1 MEYYNEMTKM
11 IGQKKKQR
19 NFQEATASTD
29 FVVLTNYL
37 TSFNRDRNQEVP
49 VWRQVPLGVCF
60 FFKFINVFFSFFFFV
75 FLTFGQAK
83 SRPNDRP
90 IPYTN
95 IECGK

>member
-1 MEYYNEMTKM
+1 MTLINRMEL
-11 IGQKKKQR
+11 IPGG
-19 NFQEATASTD
+19 A
-29 FVVLTNYL
+29 
-37 TSFNRDRNQEVP
+37 
-49 VWRQVPLGVCF
+49 GVAAGPSWCLF
-60 FFKFINVFFSFFFFV
+60 FFKFINVFFSFYFV

>member
-1 MEYYNEMTKM
+1 MAPGGVN
-11 IGQKKKQR
+11 
-19 NFQEATASTD
+19 
-29 FVVLTNYL
+29 
-37 TSFNRDRNQEVP
+37 
-49 VWRQVPLGVCF
+49 RQVPLGVFF
-60 FFKFINVFFSFFFFV
+60 FFKFINVFFSFSFV

>member
-37 TSFNRDRNQEVP
+37 TSFNRDRN
-49 VWRQVPLGVCF
+49 
-60 FFKFINVFFSFFFFV
+60 N
-75 FLTFGQAK
+75 FLVKGL
-83 SRPNDRP
+83 SH
-90 IPYTN
+90 
-95 IECGK
+95 